1 MTTFKY
7 EKKNEKDSGR
17 SGKMTPSG
25 KWPISLKSY
34 PQWAHVLLS
43 IFLLF
48 VYQNRE
54 EFELISLLIP
64 LL

>member
-25 KWPISLKSY
+25 KWPISLKS
-34 PQWAHVLLS
+34 
-43 IFLLF
+43 
-48 VYQNRE
+48 
-54 EFELISLLIP
+54 
-64 LL
+64 